1 MTGTKTRAI
10 SRATSRAWT
19 RSPALAEAG
28 WLGAALLL
36 ALGLTIL
43 VTLPSGAPPFETIA
57 VLFEGGLGSVSKLGR
72 VLAGWVPLT
81 LCAVGL
87 LVPFTA
93 RLWNIGVEG
102 QVVMGAI
109 FCTAALRPFDSGG
122 VPEILLAMGAGILG
136 GALWALLA
144 GLLRVF
150 GRVHEI
156 FSGLGLNFVALGVTL
171 WLIFGPWKRPG
182 VASMSGT
189 EPIDASLWLP
199 RLGSMTVSW
208 AALTLALAAIVA
220 VGLLLHRSAWGL
232 KLRAVGENPKAA
244 TLFALGPRRRLL
256 QAFMLCGGLAGLAGA
271 IQVLG
276 VYHRLLPS
284 ISSSYGYTALLVG
297 MMASFRLGPVPFICL
312 FFAVLN
318 VGSIQLP
325 LQLGLDSSLSGVIQ
339 GIMVLS
345 VFLVHGLRLWLR
357 QRGESA

>member
-1 MTGTKTRAI
+1 MNRE
-10 SRATSRAWT
+10 SL
-19 RSPALAEAG
+19 LAQIG
-28 WLGAALLL
+28 WLFAAMGL
-36 ALGLTIL
+36 ALVLTVI
-43 VTLPSGAPPFETIA
+43 VTLPSGAPPLEAIY
-57 VLFEGGLGSVSKLGR
+57 VLFKGGLGSMSKIGR

-102 QVVMGAI
+102 QVIMGAI
-109 FCTAALRPFDSGG
+109 FCTAALRPFDDGG
-122 VPEILLAMGAGILG
+122 GATQIAMAIIAAMLG
-136 GALWALLA
+136 GALWAMLA
-144 GLLRVF
+144 GVLRVF

-189 EPIDASLWLP
+189 QPLDLSLWLP
-199 RLGSMTVSW
+199 RLGKLSVSW
-208 AALTLALAAIVA
+208 VSLALTIAAILFIYI
-220 VGLLLHRSAWGL
+220 LLYRTKWGL

-244 TLFALGPRRRLL
+244 TLFSLGPRRRLL
-256 QAFMLCGGLAGLAGA
+256 QSFAICGALAGLAGA

-276 VYHRLLPS
+276 VYHRLLPA
-284 ISSSYGYTALLVG
+284 ISSNYGYTALLVG
-297 MMASFRLGPVPFICL
+297 MMASFRLQLVPFICL
-312 FFAVLN
+312 FFAILN

-339 GIMVLS
+339 GVMVLS
-345 VFLVHGLRLWLR
+345 LFIVQGIRLWLK
-357 QRGESA
+357 QRKEAD